1 MWKYILNRIIRW
13 IPTVLMVLLIV
24 YALAFFG
31 AGDPI
36 KLIFLRAPGDV
47 AYNVERIEA
56 MREEAG
62 LNRPFFVQFGDYLLH
77 LAKGDF
83 GNSLVSGRSVGSM
96 ISHALPITLQIGLAA
111 TVLLTVIGTAL
122 GVVAALNHNKKLDNI
137 ISAFALAVWGIPVF
151 VSGPL
156 LIVLLVRYLNIMDV
170 PYGWK
175 GLFNPQIILPLIVL
189 SITPMALIIRQ
200 ARSAVLEVLS
210 EDYIR
215 TAKSKGIPRIQIVLK
230 HILRPILT
238 PIVSQM
244 GLITINMLNNAV
256 LIETVFGIPGL
267 GQLTVKSISNSDYPV
282 ILALVF
288 IGSTVVLTVNLVVD
302 LIFPLLDPR
311 ALHKREEK
319 KA

>member
-1 MWKYILNRIIRW
+1 MFRYVVSRLLRW
-13 IPTVLMVLLIV
+13 VPTVLVVLLVV

-47 AYNVERIEA
+47 AYDEVRIEA

-62 LNRPFFVQFGDYLLH
+62 LNRPFFVQFADYLGH
-77 LAKGDF
+77 LVRGDF
-83 GNSLVSGRSVGSM
+83 GNSLVSGRSVGGM
-96 ISHALPITLQIGLAA
+96 IKNALPITLKLGLAA
-111 TVLLTVIGTAL
+111 TLLLTLIGSVL
-122 GVVAALNHNKKLDNI
+122 GVIAALNHNKSLDTI
-137 ISAFALAVWGIPVF
+137 ISAFALTVWGIPVF

-156 LIVLLVRYLNIMDV
+156 LMVLLVRYLNVMDV

-175 GLFNPQIILPLIVL
+175 GLFTPQIILPLIVL

-215 TAKSKGIPRIQIVLK
+215 TARSKGIPNIQIVLK

-238 PIVSQM
+238 P
-244 GLITINMLNNAV
+244 
-256 LIETVFGIPGL
+256 
-267 GQLTVKSISNSDYPV
+267 
-282 ILALVF
+282 
-288 IGSTVVLTVNLVVD
+288 
-302 LIFPLLDPR
+302 
-311 ALHKREEK
+311 
-319 KA
+319 

>member
-1 MWKYILNRIIRW
+1 MWKYIANRVLRW
-13 IPTVLMVLLIV
+13 IPTVFVVLLVV
-24 YALAFFG
+24 YALSYFG

-47 AYNVERIEA
+47 AYDAERIEA

-62 LNRPFFVQFGDYLLH
+62 LNRPFIVQFGDYLSH
-77 LAKGDF
+77 LVKGDF
-83 GNSLVSGRSVGSM
+83 GNSLVSGRDVGSM
-96 ISHALPITLQIGLAA
+96 IKSALPITLQLGLAA
-111 TVLLTVIGTAL
+111 TLLLTFIGTFL
-122 GVVAALNHNKKLDNI
+122 GVVAALHHNKKLDNI
-137 ISAFALAVWGIPVF
+137 ISAFALGVWGIPVF

-156 LIVLLVRYLNIMDV
+156 LMVLLVSYLNVMDV
-170 PYGWK
+170 PYGWH
-175 GLFNPQIILPLIVL
+175 GLFNLQVLLPLIVL

-210 EDYIR
+210 EDFIR
-215 TAKSKGIPRIQIVLK
+215 TARSKGIPNIQIVLK

-238 PIVSQM
+238 PVVSQM

-267 GQLTVKSISNSDYPV
+267 GQLTVKAISSSDYPV

-302 LIFPLLDPR
+302 LVFPLLDPR
-311 ALHKREEK
+311 ALSKKEVKEK
-319 KA
+319 